1 MATSPAFPTGNT
13 DKYDPFHNDGESEV
27 ILVDAFLKDGPA
39 ENPIPSHIF
48 KLKVVSSTNPMNA
61 VGIVHEVRIKCKGY
75 DWHKGVQA
83 IVSAAG
89 VIPKVALSN
98 QVVDGLYASGR
109 LKNRKLKLKQVT
121 KTARSGATFRE
132 YEGTPLETSPVI

>member
-1 MATSPAFPTGNT
+1 MASPAFPTGNT
-13 DKYDPFHNDGESEV
+13 DKYDPFLNDGDTEAV
-27 ILVDAFLKDGPA
+27 LVDAFVKDGPP

-48 KLKVVSSTNPMNA
+48 KLKVISSTNPMNA
-61 VGIVHEVRIKCKGY
+61 VGVVHEVRVKCRGFS
-75 DWHKGVQA
+75 WHKAVQA

-109 LKNRKLKLKQVT
+109 LKNRKLKLNQVT
-121 KTARSGATFRE
+121 KTANSGATFRE
-132 YEGTPLETSPVI
+132 YEGTPVETTPVI